1 MLDRVYVTSCQK
13 FVSNFFTV
21 LELLWEKSR
30 KRGVESKSAFSL
42 HPAPIPSRPVP
53 LFPYGDF
60 FCLHFSPLYEV
71 SGLIYPRDPGGNS
84 LKNFVG
90 GLRPASQTPYPRPIY
105 DQNSLFQTN
114 GFIDNDENVASS
126 KKKHTQFKTR
136 VRKSYPVY
144 DQKGQNRCPSY
155 LWPKR
160 MKTISFRAAQT
171 YIGHIREYPPGIT
184 TLTKVCFSFRMRT
197 TTWRNVEKT
206 CNQQEASL
214 SSCLAGKKRCL
225 VLLSLTSVNQ
235 NISKQWKKKI
245 NLLTKRLTFRPK
257 LGSLF

>member
-42 HPAPIPSRPVP
+42 HPALIPSRPVP

-84 LKNFVG
+84 QKNFVG

-126 KKKHTQFKTR
+126 KKNIHNLR
-136 VRKSYPVY
+136 LECE
-144 DQKGQNRCPSY
+144 N
-155 LWPKR
+155 
-160 MKTISFRAAQT
+160 
-171 YIGHIREYPPGIT
+171 HI
-184 TLTKVCFSFRMRT
+184 LFM
-197 TTWRNVEKT
+197 
-206 CNQQEASL
+206 
-214 SSCLAGKKRCL
+214 
-225 VLLSLTSVNQ
+225 
-235 NISKQWKKKI
+235 
-245 NLLTKRLTFRPK
+245 TKRAK
-257 LGSLF
+257 IDALFVTKTDTNHIL